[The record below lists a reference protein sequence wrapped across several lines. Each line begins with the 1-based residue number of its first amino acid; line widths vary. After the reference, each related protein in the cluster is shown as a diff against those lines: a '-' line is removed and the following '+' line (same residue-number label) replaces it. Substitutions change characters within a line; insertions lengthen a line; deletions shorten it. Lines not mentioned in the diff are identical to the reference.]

1 MNKRLLEL
9 SLGILALILL
19 LPASSMAVN
28 SKRFVPP
35 TTLEAY
41 ALDPAMNLSVSQFA
55 ALSVK
60 ELQNMSHRKLNLQD
74 KLAFKLT
81 QRAIK
86 KKIKRGEV
94 YNFDDAAN
102 YRFNIGGFLLGF
114 FLGIVGVLLALL
126 FGRNAFR
133 SSLIGLLCWVIIL
146 LIWFVL

>member
-1 MNKRLLEL
+1 MKKRLLEL

-86 KKIKRGEV
+86 KKSSVVKSITLTMLQ
-94 YNFDDAAN
+94 
-102 YRFNIGGFLLGF
+102 IT
-114 FLGIVGVLLALL
+114 ALTSV
-126 FGRNAFR
+126 AFC
-133 SSLIGLLCWVIIL
+133 SDS
-146 LIWFVL
+146 F